1 MFCYVSRIPPGLL
14 LMVLMVA
21 MGGSLVLEVTR
32 ERSQLRPVESRRAS
46 PARNQT
52 TFVRSQRGQKGK

>member
-21 MGGSLVLEVTR
+21 MGGSLVLDVTR
-32 ERSQLRPVESRRAS
+32 ERSQLRRVESQRAS

-52 TFVRSQRGQKGK
+52 TFVTSQRGQKGK